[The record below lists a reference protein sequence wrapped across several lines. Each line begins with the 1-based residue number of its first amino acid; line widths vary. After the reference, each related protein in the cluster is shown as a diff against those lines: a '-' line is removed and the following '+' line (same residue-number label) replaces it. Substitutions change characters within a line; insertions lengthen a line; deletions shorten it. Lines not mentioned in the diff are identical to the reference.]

1 MLYYNYV
8 IILRGIY
15 CIIKQ
20 NDIIHK
26 KKKKLTYSI
35 KSLPTNEFLFQLQTI
50 LYNDL

>member
-26 KKKKLTYSI
+26 KKKKTYVFN
-35 KSLPTNEFLFQLQTI
+35 KKFTH
-50 LYNDL
+50 